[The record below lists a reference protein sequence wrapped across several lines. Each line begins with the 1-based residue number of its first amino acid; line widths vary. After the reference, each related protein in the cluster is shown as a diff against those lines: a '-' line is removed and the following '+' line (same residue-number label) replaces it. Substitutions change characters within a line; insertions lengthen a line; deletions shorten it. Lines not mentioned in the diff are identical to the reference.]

1 MMTTM
6 RRQLIELLRFGAV
19 GGIATLVHALGY
31 LLALSVLAPQAA
43 NFAGFAGAVAFSYFG
58 HRYFSFKA
66 QDARDARPKSG
77 LRFVIV
83 SAIGYA
89 LNAGLV
95 QMSDKV
101 LGAPELGFW
110 FIALVTPVVTFLLLK
125 FWVFRPAYLSER
137 S

>member
-1 MMTTM
+1 MTIM

-19 GGIATLVHALGY
+19 GGIATLVHALVY
-31 LLALSVLAPQAA
+31 LLALPVLAPQAA
-43 NFAGFAGAVAFSYFG
+43 NLAGFSGAVAFSYFG
-58 HRYFSFKA
+58 HRYFSFRV

-77 LRFVIV
+77 QRFVIV
-83 SAIGYA
+83 SAVGYV

-95 QMSDKV
+95 LISDKV

-110 FIALVTPVVTFLLLK
+110 AIALVTPVVTFLLLK
-125 FWVFRPAYLSER
+125 FWAFRPACLSER